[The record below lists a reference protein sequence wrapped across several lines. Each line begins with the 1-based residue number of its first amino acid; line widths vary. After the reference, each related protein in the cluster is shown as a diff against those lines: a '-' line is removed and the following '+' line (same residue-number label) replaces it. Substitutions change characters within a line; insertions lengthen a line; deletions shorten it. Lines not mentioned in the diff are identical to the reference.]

1 MSALPVAVQRQL
13 DEAKQIEEQMRAPA
27 ADAPAPDQQPAEDAP
42 ASSAPADP
50 TPPQPKAEDHD
61 WQQRFL
67 TLQGKYNAESA
78 RSVEAHRA
86 LQAQVDELT
95 RKLEQKPVEPPKPV
109 VSDEDKQAFGEDL
122 LNTVERIAT
131 AKVQTMEQQLA
142 QRDTVIAELQAQLG
156 MVASSAGKRDFFS
169 DLDRGMPDWEQTN
182 ADPDFFQRWLMEVDP
197 MTGHMRKAIL
207 DAHVQAK
214 DVERTLGVFRAYRA
228 AVAKPAVPTPNPL
241 EKQVAPS
248 RNDSGG
254 APPAGNE
261 PKIWMQAE
269 IAAFY
274 DQVRRGQITPEVAA
288 RMEADIMQAAGDG
301 RIR

>member
-1 MSALPVAVQRQL
+1 MSALPAAVQRQL

-27 ADAPAPDQQPAEDAP
+27 ADAQTVEEQPPADAP
-42 ASSAPADP
+42 ASNAPAEP
-50 TPPQPKAEDHD
+50 TPPQTRHEDPD

-67 TLQGKYNAESA
+67 TLQGKYNAEMA
-78 RSVEAHRA
+78 RSNEAHRA
-86 LQAQVDELT
+86 LQAQVEELKQ
-95 RKLEQKPVEPPKPV
+95 RLEQKPVEPPKPV

-142 QRDTVIAELQAQLG
+142 QRDEVIARLQAQLG
-156 MVASSAGKRDFFS
+156 TVASSVGKRDFFS
-169 DLDRGMPDWEQTN
+169 ELDRQMSDWEQTN
-182 ADPDFFQRWLMEVDP
+182 ADPDFYQRWLMEVDP
-197 MTGHMRKAIL
+197 MTGHVRKAIL
-207 DAHVQAK
+207 DAHVQAQ

-228 AVAKPAVPTPNPL
+228 TVAKPAVPTLNPL

-274 DQVRRGQITPEVAA
+274 DQVRRGQIAPEVAA